1 MEQVQIK
8 FANLHKIITRN
19 YLPLSHCNRAASCN
33 HGGKS
38 SFSVQ
43 LLSLETVPA
52 AWDDLLISE
61 FFFLIIFNFY
71 FILKHLQNN
80 RDTYCFHFDLCTAF
94 SQYSPPQFLQLC
106 TENTTF
112 SYFRLAFVVRQRS
125 LVQSE
130 INHSASDG
138 VQPRLSFISLLVV
151 INIYVWCNHLNW
163 AFGFLMNRK

>member
-19 YLPLSHCNRAASCN
+19 YLPLSHYNRAASCN

-52 AWDDLLISE
+52 AWDDLLISY
-61 FFFLIIFNFY
+61 FFFIIFNSY
-71 FILKHLQNN
+71 IKTLTKN

-112 SYFRLAFVVRQRS
+112 SYFRLAFVVRPLS

-151 INIYVWCNHLNW
+151 IYIYV
-163 AFGFLMNRK
+163 

>member
-61 FFFLIIFNFY
+61 FFFFIIFNSKT
-71 FILKHLQNN
+71 L
-80 RDTYCFHFDLCTAF
+80 TA
-94 SQYSPPQFLQLC
+94 
-106 TENTTF
+106 
-112 SYFRLAFVVRQRS
+112 
-125 LVQSE
+125 
-130 INHSASDG
+130 
-138 VQPRLSFISLLVV
+138 QP
-151 INIYVWCNHLNW
+151 
-163 AFGFLMNRK
+163 

>member
-61 FFFLIIFNFY
+61 FFFKSFLT
-71 FILKHLQNN
+71 LKHLQNN

-112 SYFRLAFVVRQRS
+112 SNFRLAFVVRQLS

-151 INIYVWCNHLNW
+151 INIYV
-163 AFGFLMNRK
+163 